1 MVPPDNSTYSY
12 DIALS
17 QDYNEYTTSA
27 TNFLSDPGSARAIFS
42 ELSENTVKQIR
53 TFAKGSDVNG
63 SNNIVE
69 IEVLGCVQ
77 YVASTIEL
85 DDWYLSIPVDEQF
98 NSKAQSISETT
109 LAQGYFNSE
118 FFLLN
123 PQGGIVFR
131 SPSKVQ
137 EPQQIP
143 NTLEQNFEKCS
154 DMAIQVLKLRV

>member
-1 MVPPDNSTYSY
+1 MVPPDNRTYSY

-17 QDYNEYTTSA
+17 QNYNEYTTSA

-85 DDWYLSIPVDEQF
+85 Y
-98 NSKAQSISETT
+98 N
-109 LAQGYFNSE
+109 
-118 FFLLN
+118 
-123 PQGGIVFR
+123 
-131 SPSKVQ
+131 
-137 EPQQIP
+137 
-143 NTLEQNFEKCS
+143 
-154 DMAIQVLKLRV
+154 